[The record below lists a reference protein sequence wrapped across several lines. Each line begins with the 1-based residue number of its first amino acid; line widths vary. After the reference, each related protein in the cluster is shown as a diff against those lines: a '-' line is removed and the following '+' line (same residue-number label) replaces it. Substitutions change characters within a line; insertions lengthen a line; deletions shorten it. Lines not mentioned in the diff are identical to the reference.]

1 MTSEMHTSG
10 AVAAAVGLPR
20 WKLVYLIER
29 GTLPP
34 PSFNVPG
41 RRLFTDA
48 DVRAI
53 RQALEAK
60 PQLRDP
66 VWHRHA

>member
-1 MTSEMHTSG
+1 MTSKMQTSG
-10 AVAAAVGLPR
+10 AVAAQVGLPR

-29 GTLPP
+29 GALPHP
-34 PSFNVPG
+34 TFHVPG

-53 RQALEAK
+53 KQALDAR
-60 PQLRDP
+60 PLLREP
-66 VWHRHA
+66 VWNRSA